1 MNQFLMN
8 FSGGFMY
15 FPEDKS
21 GYIPAAIEF
30 AILIFIVFA
39 TFKWIRRIAK
49 RQAEQT
55 KELEVRVI
63 RERDARLA
71 KELQD

>member
-1 MNQFLMN
+1 MTQFMLN

-30 AILIFIVFA
+30 VILIIIVFA
-39 TFKWIRRIAK
+39 TFKWIRRIANK
-49 RQAEQT
+49 QAAQT
-55 KELEVRVI
+55 KELETRVLK
-63 RERDARLA
+63 ERDARLA
-71 KELQD
+71 KDLQE